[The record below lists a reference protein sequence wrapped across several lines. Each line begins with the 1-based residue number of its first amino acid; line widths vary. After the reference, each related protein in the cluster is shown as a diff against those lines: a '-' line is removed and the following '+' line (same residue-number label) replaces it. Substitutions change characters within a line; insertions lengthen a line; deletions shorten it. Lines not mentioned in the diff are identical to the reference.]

1 MFFYLFSAQQQPKV
15 APPQITR
22 FLAEDKV
29 APEEVKFR
37 VTDAWQLE
45 LPCRATGS
53 NPLKWVWKHNNV
65 EINNNKYTYDP
76 DWQLLSD
83 GTLRARGLNISDRGT
98 YQCFVEDTVTKVSTF
113 SRKLRVEV
121 TGKIPLMII

>member
-1 MFFYLFSAQQQPKV
+1 MFSAQQQPKV
-15 APPQITR
+15 APPQITN

-37 VTDAWQLE
+37 VKDVWQLV

-53 NPLKWVWKHNNV
+53 NRLKWVWKHNNV
-65 EINNNKYTYDP
+65 EIEKNKFSINS
-76 DWQLLSD
+76 DWELLSN
-83 GTLRARGLNISDRGT
+83 GTLRARGLDISDRGT

-121 TGKIPLMII
+121 TGKIPLIIII